1 MKKIHVFNII
11 AGIIIIVSMSL
22 AIAGGSNNIPYFL
35 IVLFFISY
43 FMQVR
48 NIVKSVWVMVTGLL
62 VVWSLGS
69 LLPYLFAP

>member
-1 MKKIHVFNII
+1 MKKVHIFNII

-35 IVLFFISY
+35 IILLFISY

>member
-1 MKKIHVFNII
+1 MKKIHFFNII

-35 IVLFFISY
+35 IILFFISY
-43 FMQVR
+43 LMQVR
-48 NIVKSVWVMVTGLL
+48 NIVRIVWVMVTGLL

-69 LLPYLFAP
+69 LLPHLFAP